1 MTIYREIKGEK
12 VEIVLTPEEL
22 TAAYDEKD
30 VLCLAETVK
39 GHFNSGCDDR
49 LDDLSDEEWES
60 AIMEIACIMQS
71 ERDKYGIMPLDE
83 YDALAIALRIYF
95 KEDAE

>member
-1 MTIYREIKGEK
+1 MTIKRVIDGKTIEIE
-12 VEIVLTPEEL
+12 LTPEEL

-30 VLCLAETVK
+30 VLYLAETVK

-60 AIMEIACIMQS
+60 AIMEIAYIMQS
-71 ERDKYGIMPLDE
+71 ERDGYMMPLDE

-95 KEDAE
+95 KEDTE